1 MGLSGIH
8 DFMERFLRVA
18 DFTTR
23 LALVMAVGML
33 VVAAA
38 TGFYQVLTRFVFN
51 APSTWSEVLTRSAMI
66 WCVFL
71 AMAACFRWG
80 CMMAVEVIY
89 QLVSRRLLLLVEILV
104 AMACL
109 LVLWILLYYGIAMT
123 LRVSSQTLS
132 GLYISIA
139 WIYAAIPVG
148 AAFSIV
154 AVVARLLAQLTGREP
169 LGRARDETLEEAEAK
184 SEQEGKRA

>member
-1 MGLSGIH
+1 MGLSGIS
-8 DFMERFLRVA
+8 DCMERFLRVA

-23 LALVMAVGML
+23 LALVVAVAML

-80 CMMAVEVIY
+80 YMMAVEVIY
-89 QLVSRRLLLLVEILV
+89 QLVPRRCLLLVEVTV
-104 AMACL
+104 ALACL

-154 AVVARLLAQLTGREP
+154 AVVARLLSQLTGRES
-169 LGRARDETLEEAEAK
+169 LGRMPDEIEEGSEAK
-184 SEQEGKRA
+184 GEREGKRS

>member
-1 MGLSGIH
+1 
-8 DFMERFLRVA
+8 MERFLRVA

-23 LALVMAVGML
+23 LALVVAVAML
-33 VVAAA
+33 IVAAA

-80 CMMAVEVIY
+80 YMMAVEVIY

-104 AMACL
+104 AVACL

-148 AAFSIV
+148 AAFSIL

-169 LGRARDETLEEAEAK
+169 LGRTREETFEEAEAR

>member
-1 MGLSGIH
+1 MQ
-8 DFMERFLRVA
+8 RFLRAA

-23 LALVMAVGML
+23 LALVVSVMMLIIAV
-33 VVAAA
+33 A

-66 WCVFL
+66 WSVFL

-80 CMMAVEVIY
+80 YMMAVEVIY
-89 QLVSRRLLLLVEILV
+89 QLVPKRGLVLVEAFVGL
-104 AMACL
+104 ACL

-148 AAFSIV
+148 AAFSIL
-154 AVVARLLAQLTGREP
+154 AVLARLLAQFTGREE
-169 LGRARDETLEEAEAK
+169 LGRVRETAAET
-184 SEQEGKRA
+184 EGREGGSA